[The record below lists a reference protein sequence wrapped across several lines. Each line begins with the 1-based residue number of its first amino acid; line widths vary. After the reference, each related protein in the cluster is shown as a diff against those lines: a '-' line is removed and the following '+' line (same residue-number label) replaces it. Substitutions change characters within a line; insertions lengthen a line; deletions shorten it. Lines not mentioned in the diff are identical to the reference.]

1 MRMRAPRMGINFSG
15 FLDSSSGFVASCFSP
30 DLNYEYIV
38 IMMMRMMM
46 MIMIMIIIMMIM
58 MISTMIMMMMG
69 LYGGFPQDLN
79 IGDHENEDEKIYF
92 YVKASFANLFLM
104 DAHKPD
110 LPFPIYFLFTQI
122 NL

>member
-46 MIMIMIIIMMIM
+46 IIMIMIIIMIIM
-58 MISTMIMMMMG
+58 MISTMIMMMG

-79 IGDHENEDEKIYF
+79 TRDHKHGE
-92 YVKASFANLFLM
+92 SR
-104 DAHKPD
+104 
-110 LPFPIYFLFTQI
+110 
-122 NL
+122 

>member
-38 IMMMRMMM
+38 MMMMRMMM
-46 MIMIMIIIMMIM
+46 MIIMIMIIIMMIV
-58 MISTMIMMMMG
+58 MISTMIMIMMG

-79 IGDHENEDEKIYF
+79 IGDHENEDEKMRM
-92 YVKASFANLFLM
+92 KRRG
-104 DAHKPD
+104 
-110 LPFPIYFLFTQI
+110 
-122 NL
+122 

>member
-46 MIMIMIIIMMIM
+46 IIMIMIIIMMIM

-79 IGDHENEDEKIYF
+79 TGDHEHEETRCED
-92 YVKASFANLFLM
+92 VKM
-104 DAHKPD
+104 RR
-110 LPFPIYFLFTQI
+110 
-122 NL
+122 